1 MQISLAKL
9 LCNASEGKIESVKA
23 LGVQLGKFVL
33 VFCGDKTFDFQ
44 AMGCFDEANTL
55 EERILS
61 AVSQQISKAF
71 ELVGKTLRI
80 NPHTG
85 FQTAEKL
92 ASKVVPFFSL
102 CGKQLSRQTHYYF
115 GLRALK
121 EVLTSAGHFKRA
133 RLLAGEGNEASFDSD
148 DQAEQEIL
156 IQSVTETIVPKL
168 VAEDVPLLKRQ
179 VFFNF

>member
-9 LCNASEGKIESVKA
+9 LCNASEGLEVFYAEKDILNKFKFLDWINTFPAQLVVLAVQVIWTKTVEQALRSGKTESVKA
-23 LGVQLGKFVL
+23 LGVQLGK
-33 VFCGDKTFDFQ
+33 
-44 AMGCFDEANTL
+44 
-55 EERILS
+55 
-61 AVSQQISKAF
+61 
-71 ELVGKTLRI
+71 
-80 NPHTG
+80 

-115 GLRALK
+115 GLSALK
-121 EVLTSAGHFKRA
+121 EVLTSAGHLKRA